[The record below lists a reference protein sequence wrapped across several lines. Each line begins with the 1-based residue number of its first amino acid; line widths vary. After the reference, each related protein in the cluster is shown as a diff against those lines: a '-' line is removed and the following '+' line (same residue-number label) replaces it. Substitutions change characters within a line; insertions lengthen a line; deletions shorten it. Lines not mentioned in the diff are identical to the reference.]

1 MIDSRNPLAY
11 PAHDGHR
18 HGVSERLVA
27 RAIGSGLV
35 AVGDLSIAARK
46 TLEGLALLDRQ
57 STDCT
62 GPCWFGF
69 TA

>member
-27 RAIGSGLV
+27 RAVGSRLV
-35 AVGDLSIAARK
+35 AVGDERPVVGEALRRSASR
-46 TLEGLALLDRQ
+46 GLIV
-57 STDCT
+57 
-62 GPCWFGF
+62 
-69 TA
+69 

>member
-11 PAHDGHR
+11 PAHAGHR

-35 AVGDLSIAARK
+35 AVGDERPVVGKALQALRFPWCHAADSRPS
-46 TLEGLALLDRQ
+46 LNWR
-57 STDCT
+57 
-62 GPCWFGF
+62 
-69 TA
+69 